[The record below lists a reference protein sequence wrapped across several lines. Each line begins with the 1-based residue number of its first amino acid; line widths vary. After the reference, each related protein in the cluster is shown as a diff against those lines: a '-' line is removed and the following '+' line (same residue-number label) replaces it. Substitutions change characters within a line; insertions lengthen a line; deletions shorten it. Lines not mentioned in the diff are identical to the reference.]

1 MLSFDL
7 KLARSGWYWETISN
21 LILITIQAPVSSC
34 LEGLSFNLG
43 PAVASGG
50 CGGQWWPVVA
60 NSGRH
65 RDDRLDRKVEET
77 WKFPPKGLDKI
88 VKGRPEKSPLHKKG
102 NGNLLWQVFV
112 SAILDK
118 MLPDPL
124 APWLTTD
131 QNWPFNSDLL
141 AESQRHS

>member
-1 MLSFDL
+1 MGDNFKSNINYDPGASLLLSG
-7 KLARSGWYWETISN
+7 RI
-21 LILITIQAPVSSC
+21 IIQFGA
-34 LEGLSFNLG
+34 G
-43 PAVASGG
+43 
-50 CGGQWWPVVA
+50 GGQWWPVVA

-77 WKFPPKGLDKI
+77 WKFPQKGLDKI
-88 VKGRPEKSPLHKKG
+88 VKGTPEKSPLHKKG

-124 APWLTTD
+124 AP
-131 QNWPFNSDLL
+131 
-141 AESQRHS
+141 